1 MKRITAL
8 CLSVVMLM
16 VPLLYTQTSSN
27 TASAATR
34 SEIQAEIDAIEAE
47 IQRAQDKVDSLDDET
62 ADEQEKLEALQEEE
76 EALTAKV
83 EALQSQVDVI
93 DAEISTLD
101 AEIASLE
108 TEISDLQVQIE
119 QNELEI
125 IAAQESI
132 ETTSEALESQLRSA
146 YITGSAT
153 TLQLLMGSD
162 SLATFLTRLEL
173 MKRASEEQTEAINA
187 FKETTLALEESQSE
201 LDANKTSLDE
211 KVASLEVSV
220 ATAESSKSE
229 LTSAQAEYEAS
240 IAEFETQAEELTDY
254 ISSLSAD
261 SEAYQTYIEEQYA
274 AQIAKEDE
282 LDAALEAYYAEQA
295 LLDASN
301 SDSGSSNSSSDST
314 SSSGTVA
321 GYDTS
326 TTWAWPL
333 GNFSCYISSAY
344 GYRDASV
351 SGWSFHGG
359 TDISGGSIYGAPIY
373 ATRSGTVILAQTWDN
388 GGYGIY
394 TSIDHGDG
402 FISIYGH
409 CSQIIVSVGQYVEK
423 GEVIAYVG
431 STGNSTGAHLH
442 FELRYDGEKVDP
454 MNYVSMP

>member
-47 IQRAQDKVDSLDDET
+47 IRQAQAKVDSLDDET

-76 EALTAKV
+76 AALTAKV

-93 DAEISTLD
+93 DAEITTLD
-101 AEIASLE
+101 NEIASLE
-108 TEISDLQVQIE
+108 TEISSLQLQIE
-119 QNELEI
+119 QNEADLITLE
-125 IAAQESI
+125 ESI
-132 ETTSEALESQLRSA
+132 NSTSESLESQLRSA
-146 YITGSAT
+146 YITGSAS

-187 FKETTLALEESQSE
+187 FKEATLELEETQTE
-201 LDANKTSLDE
+201 LTANKTSLDE
-211 KVASLEVSV
+211 KVAALEISV
-220 ATAESSKSE
+220 ASAEASKSE
-229 LTSAQAEYEAS
+229 LTSAQAEYQSS
-240 IAEFETQAEELTDY
+240 IAEFEAQADELTDY

-261 SEAYQTYIEEQYA
+261 SEAYQEYIEEQYA
-274 AQIAKEDE
+274 SQVEKEAE
-282 LDAALEAYYAEQA
+282 LDAALEAYYAAQEQ
-295 LLDASN
+295 LNASN
-301 SDSGSSNSSSDST
+301 GDSGSSDSSSNSS

-333 GNFSCYISSAY
+333 GTFSCYISSAY

-359 TDISGGSIYGAPIY
+359 TDISGGGIYGAPIY
-373 ATRSGTVILAQTWDN
+373 ATRSGTVALAQTWDN

-394 TSIDHGDG
+394 VSIDHGDG
-402 FISIYGH
+402 FLSIYGH

-423 GEVIAYVG
+423 GEVIGYVG

-454 MNYVSMP
+454 MDYVSMP